1 MQVQN
6 VNNRTSFKGRL
17 NILSVNNILGNPLL
31 GETIKHN
38 EIKTTRFQD
47 VQIRRVTDQIVK
59 FDPDK
64 TEPQFLDESQ
74 AERFVKLF
82 ESITGLSLNTSA
94 TQRKFVVNK
103 PNTIIFSDEIPKNGG
118 MAVRFDMGSD

>member
-1 MQVQN
+1 MQIQN
-6 VNNRTSFKGRL
+6 INNQTSFRGRL
-17 NILSVNNILGNPLL
+17 NIISVNNILGDPLL
-31 GETIKHN
+31 GNTVRHN
-38 EIKTTRFQD
+38 EIKTTKFQD

-59 FDPDK
+59 FDPEK

-74 AERFVKLF
+74 TERFVKLF
-82 ESITGLSLNTSA
+82 ESITGFTINTSA

-118 MAVRFDMGSD
+118 TAVRFDMDSD